1 MSTRQFIT
9 RRSLVLTAPRRLEW
23 IAEKLPT
30 PGENEVLVRTRAGA
44 ISMGTELPHYRGIS
58 RTSKPR
64 PYPYMTGYE
73 SLGIV
78 IERGAAVSE
87 LQMGQRVVSFYGH
100 RSHAIIPEEKALP
113 VPDQITD
120 RVALLA
126 ILSCDA
132 AKGIHKVRPKAE
144 EAVLVS
150 GAGTMGLLTVFL
162 LKELGIQYI
171 DVIEPAEK
179 RREMARQFGARRTAS
194 SMEALPK
201 DSYQVGIECSS
212 RNAAFEALQ
221 AMMAQG
227 GQICI
232 LADGNIEP
240 LTLIPAFH
248 EKELHIVGSSDG
260 LDYRKH
266 ARWFFQR
273 DPGRLQL
280 LEQLFEHDVTAEN
293 LSNIF
298 EDLVRQTLTAIK
310 VFVRYDPNQE
320 KDILL
325 QRESI

>member
-1 MSTRQFIT
+1 
-9 RRSLVLTAPRRLEW
+9 
-23 IAEKLPT
+23 
-30 PGENEVLVRTRAGA
+30 
-44 ISMGTELPHYRGIS
+44 
-58 RTSKPR
+58 
-64 PYPYMTGYE
+64 
-73 SLGIV
+73 
-78 IERGAAVSE
+78 
-87 LQMGQRVVSFYGH
+87 
-100 RSHAIIPEEKALP
+100 
-113 VPDQITD
+113 
-120 RVALLA
+120 

-162 LKELGIQYI
+162 LKESGIQYI

-179 RREMARQFGARRTAS
+179 RREIAGQFGARRTAS
-194 SMEALPK
+194 SVKALPK
-201 DSYQVGIECSS
+201 GSYQVGIECSS

-227 GQICI
+227 GRICI

-266 ARWFFQR
+266 AHWFFQR
-273 DPGRLQL
+273 DPGRLRL

-298 EDLVRQTLTAIK
+298 EDLARQTMTAIK
-310 VFVRYDPNQE
+310 VFIQYDADQE